1 MNLDPR
7 IIEGKR
13 VLTPFDIKEAEQFNG
28 LSGYF
33 SNVTTDFVYLGNAAH
48 GVLNLTFGEYPYR
61 YIDDEG
67 ELSTGGCLYF
77 LPEAWVNKELNREI
91 VLRNCHE
98 IKGDLAVLCGK
109 LNTLLY
115 CISHSDYGREE
126 AGDKSM
132 VWHMRDTLKK
142 AYEEYRT
149 LLKDFEEGNY

>member
-33 SNVTTDFVYLGNAAH
+33 SNVTTDFAYLGNAAH
-48 GVLNLTFGEYPYR
+48 GVLDLTFGEYPYH
-61 YIDDEG
+61 YINDEG
-67 ELSTGGCLYF
+67 EASSSGCLYF
-77 LPEAWVNKELNREI
+77 LPDEWVRKELNKTIILNDCFQVRNGLF
-91 VLRNCHE
+91 VLY
-98 IKGDLAVLCGK
+98 GK

-115 CISHSDYGREE
+115 CISHSDYGRKE

-132 VWHMRDTLKK
+132 VWHMRDILKQTLDD
-142 AYEEYRT
+142 YRA
-149 LLKDFEEGNY
+149 LLNDFEQGNY